1 MSCRY
6 WVTGVQLGIIKTGM
20 KIVYIKRMIDEII
33 EKQSI
38 GNYPTDKDKE
48 QFRKRIK
55 LLSKEKEVLE

>member
-1 MSCRY
+1 
-6 WVTGVQLGIIKTGM
+6 
-20 KIVYIKRMIDEII
+20 MIDEII

-55 LLSKEKEVLE
+55 LLSKEKEVLKERWAG